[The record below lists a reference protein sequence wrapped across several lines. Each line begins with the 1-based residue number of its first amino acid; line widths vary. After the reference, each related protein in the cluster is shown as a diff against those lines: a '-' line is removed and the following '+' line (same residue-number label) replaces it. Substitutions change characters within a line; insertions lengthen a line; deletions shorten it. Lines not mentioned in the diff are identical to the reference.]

1 MRRIFSAVA
10 LLVAALV
17 APVQAA
23 TLTTACRGTSCEI
36 FLSGVI
42 EPGDAARL
50 AQILRDPPNSRT
62 LWEGVHLDSPGGDV
76 EEALRLTAL
85 VREAMLYTQNADDLL
100 HEAPAAA
107 GSIHGY
113 TCASACF
120 LVLVAGAN
128 RYMRVDDAGGRIGFH
143 RPFLDPDVDSG
154 VSPSVLDARLAAL
167 IARLR
172 AFLIAQGVSPHLTD
186 AMIERPKTEMY
197 WLSRSDV
204 LREIGLAP
212 SWYERLLTTRCP
224 APPATSAADQAEA
237 FGRALLRQ
245 SACVREMRAQAQAR
259 LRRGPPLG

>member
-1 MRRIFSAVA
+1 MRRTFAAVA
-10 LLVAALV
+10 LVVAALV
-17 APVQAA
+17 APARGA
-23 TLTTACRGTSCEI
+23 TLSTACTGASCEI

-50 AQILRDPPNSRT
+50 ARILRDPPNPHT

-100 HEAPAAA
+100 HQAPSSS
-107 GSIHGY
+107 GYIHGY

-120 LVLVAGAN
+120 LVLVSGAN
-128 RYMRVDDAGGRIGFH
+128 RYMRIDDAGGRIGFH
-143 RPFLDPDVDSG
+143 RPFLDPDVDRG
-154 VSPSVLDARLAAL
+154 LSPSVLDARLAAL
-167 IARLR
+167 ITRLR
-172 AFLIAQGVSPHLTD
+172 AFLIAQGVSAQLVD

-212 SWYERLLTTRCP
+212 SWYDKLLRTRCP
-224 APPATSAADQAEA
+224 APPAASASDQAEA

-259 LRRGPPLG
+259 LRQG